1 MASTNTSHRPSS
13 EFLLRLRR
21 VDAGGRTEPDGIAFD
36 LYDYKAPA
44 RSLDLVDSGVVSDS
58 ARYAIDFLSTRELG
72 EVVAYLGI
80 GGEEPAQ
87 VNAVRASDPI
97 ELRGRSFHR
106 YAIEAHSDGALFH
119 MAFGF
124 TFLELRVNVP
134 QANESLR
141 LFTRDIPCTNRSRLI
156 EGIVSEMLDELT
168 SGEADGAVS
177 WMLGTS
183 REEESR
189 TSLLDGPLFDSSKSL
204 KAYVALVELIL
215 AGYEEALPYL
225 RTHACCRTAKHSE
238 RVDARK
244 IRQFGRRE
252 LDWMARNADLL
263 HEVAPGSGIAVG
275 DRSYSMRQIQTEVL
289 RRDFDNREN
298 RGVLAFLEHVT
309 HSLSEKCEAARAAVR
324 ELREIDGRLRSFGS
338 ERDLQLALVVVR
350 ICAERELPLVDRIET
365 LRMAALRLLRLY
377 REALPGVSAT
387 RYRLPRRT
395 KVFQE
400 VRSYASI
407 YSLMLRWER
416 FGRFDLRRD
425 GLLLHTFR
433 IDQLYEYYA
442 LYRMLGWLQNAGFV
456 PDARED
462 SPISQVSYSL
472 QAPYFANETQVA
484 NSYRLTRG
492 DERIHLLYEPV
503 VYGDER
509 EEGGVALHR
518 TSVARGGSPV
528 DSYWL
533 PDYVLVHEVGGRRT
547 TIVLDAKFMDVD
559 YVQVR
564 GAGRSDSPF
573 WQCHAKYKGCTL
585 SSDGGPV
592 DAMWL
597 LCGRSTSPGRRVV
610 QESSWARSHLNLM
623 PDGAFALSPRSGELT
638 ELFALLGIGGRQDA
652 GPAEVEGE
660 RSVADDG
667 ATRRDVPAKELDAP
681 AEKEAAA
688 GPKGR
693 PRAPETKSAP
703 RAQRPERRV
712 NPTAIELL
720 QRALK
725 VPGCDET
732 LLSARSSHAQFG
744 LNHPAL
750 MESEPSGR
758 SRGLYADTKM
768 EEGDYFVLRDWS
780 RFNLMKLRAFVERQE
795 RTAARR
801 AR

>member
-13 EFLLRLRR
+13 EFLLRLRKI
-21 VDAGGRTEPDGIAFD
+21 DADGRTESNGIAFD
-36 LYDYKAPA
+36 LYDYKASA

-72 EVVAYLGI
+72 EVVAHLGI
-80 GGEEPAQ
+80 GGEEPAE
-87 VNAVRASDPI
+87 VTAVRTLEPV
-97 ELRGRSFHR
+97 EQRGRSFHR

-124 TFLELRVNVP
+124 TFLELHINIP

-156 EGIVSEMLDELT
+156 EDIVSEMLDELT
-168 SGEADGAVS
+168 SGEADGVVS
-177 WMLGTS
+177 WMLGAS

-225 RTHACCRTAKHSE
+225 RTHACCHTAKHSE

-263 HEVAPGSGIAVG
+263 HEVATGSGIVIG
-275 DRSYSMRQIQTEVL
+275 GRSYSIRQIQTEVL

-298 RGVLAFLEHVT
+298 RGVLAFLEHVA
-309 HSLSEKCEAARAAVR
+309 HSLSEKCEAARMAVR
-324 ELREIDGRLRSFGS
+324 ELREIDGRLRTFGS

-350 ICAERELPLVDRIET
+350 ICAERELPLVDRIEA
-365 LRMAALRLLRLY
+365 LRMSALRLLRLY
-377 REALPGVSAT
+377 REALPGVSVT
-387 RYRLPRRT
+387 HYRIPKRT

-407 YSLMLRWER
+407 YSLMLRWEH

-442 LYRMLGWLQNAGFV
+442 LYRMLGWLKNAGFV

-462 SPISQVSYSL
+462 NPISQVSYSL

-492 DERIHLLYEPV
+492 DELVHLFYEPV
-503 VYGDER
+503 IYGDER

-518 TSVARGGSPV
+518 TSVTRDKSPV

-533 PDYVLVHEVGGRRT
+533 PDYVLIHEVGGRRT
-547 TIVLDAKFMDVD
+547 TIILDAKFMDVD

-564 GAGRSDSPF
+564 GAGKSDSLF
-573 WQCHAKYKGCTL
+573 WRCHAKYKGCTL
-585 SSDGGPV
+585 GSDGSPV

-597 LCGRSTSPGRRVV
+597 LCGRSTSPERRVV
-610 QESSWARSHLNLM
+610 QESSWARSHLGLM
-623 PDGAFALSPRSGELT
+623 SDGAFALSPRSGEPT
-638 ELFALLGIGGRQDA
+638 ELFALLGIFGRQKA
-652 GPAEVEGE
+652 EPAETEDE
-660 RSVADDG
+660 KPVAGDEKK
-667 ATRRDVPAKELDAP
+667 RRGTPDKMLDAP
-681 AEKEAAA
+681 TEKEATADP
-688 GPKGR
+688 GGMPK
-693 PRAPETKSAP
+693 APEAKSTL
-703 RAQRPERRV
+703 RAQHPERGV
-712 NPTAIELL
+712 NPSAIELL

-732 LLSARSSHAQFG
+732 LLSARKSHAQFG

-750 MESEPSGR
+750 MESEPSEK
-758 SRGLYADTKM
+758 SRRLYMDTEM
-768 EEGDYFVLRDWS
+768 EVGDYFVLRDWS
-780 RFNLMKLRAFVERQE
+780 RFNLMKLQAFVERQE
-795 RTAARR
+795 RSAARR
-801 AR
+801 AQ